1 VDGKVARSVDVENL
15 YPDRRDS
22 MRRFLMHGSIRIRLP
37 ANAFANGGASRFAQR
52 VQKLGGKPAQH
63 VVWQEQ
69 QYLLL
74 RTFGMKYKVLFVNTA
89 P

>member
-1 VDGKVARSVDVENL
+1 MWRI
-15 YPDRRDS
+15 
-22 MRRFLMHGSIRIRLP
+22 SIRTDATACDVSVLCIRLSS
-37 ANAFANGGASRFAQR
+37 NAFANGGASRFAQR